1 MKLNNISF
9 PYPVLRQGYDDILPS
24 LPDDAIVILVD
35 KNETDFTFNIALNYD
50 NSDIEELVKSGK
62 ATYACEIDCIK
73 TVWRESF
80 FSKSKDFTIKIS
92 RRDLSGNITFSAYV
106 AVIEPIKG
114 YINKGFNSDYG
125 KVSFDMEPGDILAG
139 FPIVPYHVDIRYD
152 KLQAAGSF
160 LIIKED
166 VESDVTNFNY
176 DHDKIEINI
185 PTEMFRQYQNGLKT
199 NFAEIM
205 HASLAYNALSCALY
219 ELPNCNANLLWVQA
233 LNYRLINEF
242 PDDYDPETRI
252 VSNAPAVANKLLKDP
267 YKRLFSKLT
276 EQLENDIEES
286 HG

>member
-24 LPDDAIVILVD
+24 LPDDAIVISVD
-35 KNETDFTFNIALNYD
+35 KNETDFTFDISLNYD
-50 NSDIEELVKSGK
+50 NSDIEELVKKGK

-73 TVWRESF
+73 TVWRKSF
-80 FSKSKDFTIKIS
+80 FSKTKKFRITIP
-92 RRDLSGNITFSAYV
+92 RRDLSGNITFSAYI

-114 YINKGFNSDYG
+114 YTNKGFNSDYG

-139 FPIVPYHVDIRYD
+139 FPIIPHHVDIKYD

-166 VESDVTNFNY
+166 VLSDVTNFNF
-176 DHDKIEINI
+176 DNDKIEINI
-185 PTEMFRQYQNGLKT
+185 PSEMFKQYQNGLKT

-205 HASLAYNALSCALY
+205 HASLAYNALTCALY
-219 ELPNCNANLLWVQA
+219 ELPNCNGSLMWVQA
-233 LNYRLINEF
+233 LNHRLMIEF
-242 PDDYDPETRI
+242 ADEYDTESRH
-252 VSNAPAVANKLLKDP
+252 VSNVPAVANRLLKDP
-267 YKRLFSKLT
+267 YKRLFIKLT